1 MTANCLDI
9 ITQITVEL
17 HKADASKE
25 KLGTGVLYYNKSLS
39 GMVYVLTAKHCLS
52 GLVENDNVSIR
63 IYCPI
68 SRRYQYITPTNQTI
82 LRHSVDDA
90 GIIIFN
96 QRDLASINLDIPSVY
111 VVDKNVGIDVAVT
124 KGFPIASQDQTSITG
139 ESSLAMLSMNYR
151 QEIASGPVF
160 QLTTQDDYNEDTIT
174 QVSQVI

>member
-25 KLGTGVLYYNKSLS
+25 KLGSGVLYYNKSLS

-52 GLVENDNVSIR
+52 GLAEKDNVSIR
-63 IYCPI
+63 VYCPN
-68 SRRYQYITPTNQTI
+68 SRSYQYVTPTNQTI

-96 QRDLASINLDIPSVY
+96 HR
-111 VVDKNVGIDVAVT
+111 
-124 KGFPIASQDQTSITG
+124 
-139 ESSLAMLSMNYR
+139 
-151 QEIASGPVF
+151 EIASI
-160 QLTTQDDYNEDTIT
+160 LSLIH
-174 QVSQVI
+174 I